1 MKQLKLHN
9 KHYKTLL
16 QSFTEWLDILGYAQG
31 TVYLIPIKV
40 QEFFYWLETQGHPH
54 ISNVTPTLVS
64 NYYEYLKQRSNQY
77 KGGAL
82 SNTYLNMHQ
91 TALRKL
97 RDYLI
102 AHNADT
108 LLRVHLMA
116 EKNDTEERSNILTQ
130 SQIKT
135 LFKATQYSHT
145 WYRIRLRDKA
155 ILTCLYSCGLR
166 RSEVMNLDIKDVL
179 FDRERIHIR
188 KSKNYKERF
197 VPFNSYNSRILED
210 YLYEAR
216 PNFYNFDSSD
226 AFFIST
232 KGGRITGQTLYN
244 RVLAIAKATSDKAII
259 EKSITPH
266 ILRHSIATHLLEKG
280 VPIESIK
287 TFLGHSSLAS
297 TQLYTHLLKT
307 ISDE

>member
-1 MKQLKLHN
+1 
-9 KHYKTLL
+9 
-16 QSFTEWLDILGYAQG
+16 
-31 TVYLIPIKV
+31 
-40 QEFFYWLETQGHPH
+40 
-54 ISNVTPTLVS
+54 
-64 NYYEYLKQRSNQY
+64 
-77 KGGAL
+77 
-82 SNTYLNMHQ
+82 
-91 TALRKL
+91 
-97 RDYLI
+97 
-102 AHNADT
+102 
-108 LLRVHLMA
+108 
-116 EKNDTEERSNILTQ
+116 
-130 SQIKT
+130 
-135 LFKATQYSHT
+135 
-145 WYRIRLRDKA
+145 
-155 ILTCLYSCGLR
+155 
-166 RSEVMNLDIKDVL
+166 
-179 FDRERIHIR
+179 
-188 KSKNYKERF
+188 
-197 VPFNSYNSRILED
+197 

-232 KGGRITGQTLYN
+232 KGSRITGQTLYN